1 MIIPK
6 DIIPGVKIKIK
17 TYDEMYNFHGH
28 GEFQLPEFFEV
39 YGNKVFTV
47 VRKDGSFLDTRGAI
61 VINESEHTGVDNER
75 RLSVN
80 AVKRVT
86 NFNIPEELFK
96 L

>member
-1 MIIPK
+1 MIIPE
-6 DIIPGVKIKIK
+6 DIKSGVKIKIK
-17 TYDEMYNFHGH
+17 TYGEMCNFYGH
-28 GEFQLPEFFEV
+28 CKFQTPEFFKV

-61 VINESEHTGVDNER
+61 VINESEHTGVDSER
-75 RLSVN
+75 KLSVN
-80 AVKRVT
+80 AVKKVT